1 MKSKSSRGSIRGL
14 PGGGPWLSAGSAPR
28 RSRCPRGFRHGLPTV
43 GPLLA
48 KALLLCASA
57 GLPAVHAHAQEEHVD
72 HVAAVVGDSVVLLS
86 QVVQA
91 ENQRRAQG
99 QAVPEDGTPES
110 EEFRRG
116 LLDVL
121 IANQIVLQAAARDTV
136 LEVDDGRV
144 EDVLQQRLE
153 AMEESFGGRVAM
165 ERELEAE
172 GLSMQTYREM
182 VREEIR
188 QGMLIEL
195 YVARYRSDGAVEVTE
210 EEVRSF
216 FEAQRAVLQ
225 ERPATATFKQ
235 IILTVEPS
243 DSTRAEARAEAEE
256 LLERVHA
263 GEDFAELAADHSQ
276 DPGSAE
282 AGGDLGWFRRGLMV
296 DEFDDAAFSLL
307 EGGISDVVET
317 EFGYHII
324 LVERVRFAERRARHI
339 LVRPDIGLRD
349 IGATRAFAAEVA
361 ERAKTEDFDALI
373 DEYHE
378 PSLPDSATVPRRQI
392 AQFLAPAYVAAL
404 TGREVG
410 EIVGPVQFTHQG
422 QELFAIIRIVEL
434 REAGE
439 FSFEDLEPQIRAS
452 LTAQKREQA
461 LLDGLRAKTYVEIK
475 EPRR

>member
-1 MKSKSSRGSIRGL
+1 M
-14 PGGGPWLSAGSAPR
+14 
-28 RSRCPRGFRHGLPTV
+28 
-43 GPLLA
+43 LA
-48 KALLLCASA
+48 QALLLCATA

-72 HVAAVVGDSVVLLS
+72 HVVAVVGDSVVLLS

-91 ENQRRAQG
+91 ENQRRVQG
-99 QAVPEDGTPES
+99 QAVPEEGTPEL

-121 IANQIVLQAAARDTV
+121 IANQIVLQAAAQDTL
-136 LEVDDGRV
+136 LEVDDDRA
-144 EDVLQQRLE
+144 EDVLQQRLD
-153 AMEESFGGRVAM
+153 ATEESFGGRAAM

-195 YVARYRSDGAVEVTE
+195 YVARYRSEGAVEVTE
-210 EEVRSF
+210 EEIRAF
-216 FEAQRAVLQ
+216 FEAQRAALQ
-225 ERPATATFKQ
+225 ERPATVTFKQ
-235 IILTVEPS
+235 ILLTVKPS
-243 DSTRAEARAEAEE
+243 DSTRAEARAKAEE
-256 LLERVHA
+256 LLERVRA
-263 GEDFAELAADHSQ
+263 GEDFAELATEHSQ
-276 DPGSAE
+276 DPASAE

-296 DEFDDAAFSLL
+296 DEFDEAAFSLL

-339 LVRPDIGLRD
+339 LIRPDIGLRD

-361 ERAKTEDFDALI
+361 EEAKTGDFDALI

-378 PSLPDSATVPRRQI
+378 PSLPDSATVPQRQI

-404 TGREVG
+404 TGHEAG
-410 EIVGPVQFTHQG
+410 EIVGPVQFPYQG
-422 QELFAIIRIVEL
+422 QELFAVIRIVEL

-452 LTAQKREQA
+452 LMAQKREQV
-461 LLDGLRAKTYVEIK
+461 LLDGLRAKTYIEIK